1 MIEKILMRFQFYR
14 KRVAVMDAYAVRLK
28 EAVEALRAEKAES
41 ARLLALSANLKQEL
55 DEAEDENDRL
65 RDRSIRDRPARKFKP

>member
-14 KRVAVMDAYAVRLK
+14 KRVAVMDAYAIRLS
-28 EAVEALRAEKAES
+28 EAVDALRFEKAYNGQ
-41 ARLLALSANLKQEL
+41 LLALTASLEQEL
-55 DEAEDENDRL
+55 DKAEDENDRL

>member
-14 KRVAVMDAYAVRLK
+14 KRVAVMDAYAIRLS

-41 ARLLALSANLKQEL
+41 ARLLLMTVSLKREL

-65 RDRSIRDRPARKFKP
+65 RDRSIRDRPSRKFKP